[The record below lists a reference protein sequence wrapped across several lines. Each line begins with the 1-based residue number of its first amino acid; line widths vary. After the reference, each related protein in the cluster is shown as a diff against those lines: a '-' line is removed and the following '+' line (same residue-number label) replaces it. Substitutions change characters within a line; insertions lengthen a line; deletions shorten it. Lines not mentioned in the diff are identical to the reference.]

1 MGTPTHQHSFVRVIV
16 HIVVTG
22 YLNGQALIQVTA
34 ILCIQCQ
41 RGVFRMAGHEE
52 LTPSTGH
59 RHIYTSILRLGKQR
73 QFRNLL
79 YIFPA
84 HFRVAAMRHIEHIIK
99 STENGMQR
107 LQGTMFKDT
116 EHLLIQCI
124 LRHSIMMIEP
134 CLRRP
139 ADVERRGD
147 MRTRP
152 VEDFSNLIP
161 ISHLLKIHLLY
172 RSTGD
177 NHAIVLFTAHLVE
190 IRIKCFHVFYRSVLG
205 SMAFYLHERD
215 FHLKRSIG
223 KQTHQVRFRCNL

>member
-1 MGTPTHQHSFVRVIV
+1 
-16 HIVVTG
+16 
-22 YLNGQALIQVTA
+22 
-34 ILCIQCQ
+34 
-41 RGVFRMAGHEE
+41 
-52 LTPSTGH
+52 
-59 RHIYTSILRLGKQR
+59 
-73 QFRNLL
+73 
-79 YIFPA
+79 
-84 HFRVAAMRHIEHIIK
+84 
-99 STENGMQR
+99 MQR

-190 IRIKCFHVFYRSVLG
+190 IRIECFHVFYRSVLG

-223 KQTHQVRFRCNL
+223 KQTHQIRFRCNL